1 MNRFNPQQ
9 RAEIVTI
16 FIQKNKSV
24 VLTQREYRKRHRNQ
38 SAPDKKTIHALSNRF
53 EQYGTTLDSHHS
65 GRPRTARSEENIA
78 RVRESVAESPKTST
92 RRRAQQLNISQ
103 RSLRRILKKDLHLF
117 PYKIQLVQ
125 KLLSRDHNQRLKY
138 SSVILNLAREIDNFS
153 EKMIMS
159 DEAHF
164 HLSGYVNK
172 QNSRFWGSKSPQII
186 HETLHPQKI
195 TVWCAIHAKNAIRPY
210 FFEDEN
216 GQTTIVTG
224 DNYRQIIR
232 DFLMPQMEEQNLD
245 SM

>member
-38 SAPDKKTIHALSNRF
+38 SAPDKKTINALSNRF

-65 GRPRTARSEENIA
+65 GRPRTDRSEENIA

-92 RRRAQQLNISQ
+92 RRRVQHLNISQ
-103 RSLRRILKKDLHLF
+103 LSLRRILKKDLHLF

-125 KLLSRDHNQRLKY
+125 KLLPRNHNQRLKY
-138 SSVILNLAREIDNFS
+138 SNVILNLAREIDNFS
-153 EKMIMS
+153 EKMVS
-159 DEAHF
+159 DEAYF
-164 HLSGYVNK
+164 HLSGHVNK
-172 QNSRFWGSKSPQII
+172 QNSRFWGSESSQII
-186 HETLHPQKI
+186 HETSLHPQKI
-195 TVWCAIHAKNAIRPY
+195 TVWCAIHAKNVIGLY

-216 GQTTIVTG
+216 GQTTTVTG
-224 DNYRQIIR
+224 DNYR
-232 DFLMPQMEEQNLD
+232 
-245 SM
+245 

>member
-9 RAEIVTI
+9 RAEFVTI

-24 VLTQREYRKRHRNQ
+24 VTQREYRKRHRNQ

-53 EQYGTTLDSHHS
+53 EQYGTTLGSHHS

-78 RVRESVAESPKTST
+78 RESVAESPKTST
-92 RRRAQQLNISQ
+92 RRRAQQLNIFQ

-125 KLLSRDHNQRLKY
+125 KLLPRDHNQRLKY
-138 SSVILNLAREIDNFS
+138 SNIILNLAREIDNFS

-164 HLSGYVNK
+164 HLSG
-172 QNSRFWGSKSPQII
+172 Q
-186 HETLHPQKI
+186 
-195 TVWCAIHAKNAIRPY
+195 
-210 FFEDEN
+210 
-216 GQTTIVTG
+216 
-224 DNYRQIIR
+224 
-232 DFLMPQMEEQNLD
+232 
-245 SM
+245 